1 MTYPAPFTSTTFVA
15 GEKLTAV
22 KLFTRVLTWLN
33 SFLSAFLGVGQGF
46 LGELEDATPVTL
58 STTSATTSASL
69 VFTLAASRRVRII
82 SMANFNLSAAGTAQ
96 YACRSAYN
104 TGSSTVA
111 STATQFGFI
120 GRCSTATASTNGECS
135 ADSDGTVVLAA
146 GTYTAIALVFRVSGG
161 FAADTCPSSYIAVYD
176 VSAT

>member
-1 MTYPAPFTSTTFVA
+1 MSYPTPFVSTTFTSLA
-15 GEKLTAV
+15 KLTV
-22 KLFTRVLTWLN
+22 IDFYNKVLVWLN
-33 SFLSAFLGVGQGF
+33 AFLSAFQAVGAGF
-46 LGELEDATPVTL
+46 IDDTEDTTPVTL
-58 STTSATTSASL
+58 STTSAMTAASQ
-69 VFTLAASRRVRII
+69 VFTLASQRRVRIE

-135 ADSDGTVVLAA
+135 ADSDGTVLLAA
-146 GTYTAIALVFRVSGG
+146 GTYTALCLVFRVSGG

-176 VSAT
+176 VSST